1 MTPPARAGR
10 GRQYLRTRRLGSA
23 TWRRLSR
30 MAAAGTLAAGTG
42 VLTAALLAPTAAGAS
57 SNQVWTGG
65 GDGSSWSDG
74 MNWQSNEVPADGD
87 SVTIGP
93 TASEPAPHVS
103 GMPGGTML
111 QDLTLTDA
119 SLSGG
124 DVAVAGDFSW
134 SVSHSIETLAVTLTV
149 AGDASFGGAGE
160 QDSQDPMTFD
170 GTAEINGPGLL
181 SIEDSGPAVTNN
193 GTLTVAPGATVRGSV
208 CCANPDVF
216 LSTGTVTMT
225 APGEGNLADMA
236 FNDQG
241 SVVAAPGS
249 LLDITAG
256 PGEFGPGADISGG
269 GTLQFE
275 QGASMTLATGVSI
288 GAGSTMALTGN
299 AEFFGPGTFA
309 GGGKFSWTGGTIDGS
324 LDVAKTI
331 HATVSGAAKKM
342 LMSPGSTHSLLAF
355 HGPTTVEGAGPLEA
369 FAADI
374 SSSGAFTIRTG
385 ATVEASAC
393 CVPPVDEFLSTGTLT
408 VPGSTSGKA
417 NLEWMNFNDQGTVLV
432 GAGSTLID
440 TVGPGEFSPGVIL
453 TGGGT
458 LDFEQN
464 ASMTLASNVQIQ
476 SGTTVKLGLGTFLG
490 PGSFTGAGNFAWSGG
505 TIDGS
510 LDVASTIDTT
520 ISGTATKNLTSPT
533 TAPVVLAFH
542 GATTLEGSGEVD
554 LHGTTTLSNTGTL
567 TMKAGTT
574 IGASTCCA
582 SPDNF
587 TSSGTL
593 TVAAGTG
600 TATTSNLAF
609 SNSGTVK
616 VTGGTLSI
624 GTLAYKQTAGSTQ
637 LAGGSVSAAQQMNI
651 AAGTLSGFGTITG
664 SVRSGGTVAPST
676 TGGVLTI
683 TGAYNQASSGTLS
696 PVITGTTPGT
706 KFGQLS
712 VGGKATLAGSL
723 KVSTGNGFVPS
734 HGEAFAV
741 LLYHSRSGMFGTL
754 SGSPA
759 YTISYTATAGKVV
772 YP

>member
-1 MTPPARAGR
+1 V
-10 GRQYLRTRRLGSA
+10 
-23 TWRRLSR
+23 
-30 MAAAGTLAAGTG
+30 AAAGTLAAGTG
-42 VLTAALLAPTAAGAS
+42 VLTAALLVPTASSAS

-74 MNWQSNEVPADGD
+74 MNWQSNQVPANGD

-93 TASEPAPHVS
+93 TPAAPTPHVT
-103 GMPGGTML
+103 GMPGGTTL

-124 DVAVAGDFSW
+124 DVTVAGDFSW
-134 SVSHSIETLAVTLTV
+134 SVSHGIETLASPITV
-149 AGDASFGGAGE
+149 EGDAAFSGAGE

-170 GTAEINGPGLL
+170 STAEIKGPGLL
-181 SIEDSGPAVTNN
+181 SIQDSGPAITNS
-193 GTLTVAPGATVRGSV
+193 GTLTLSPGAVVRASV
-208 CCANPDVF
+208 CCVNPDEF
-216 LSTGTVTMT
+216 LNTGTVSMATSGT
-225 APGEGNLADMA
+225 ATVTGMG

-241 SVVAAPGS
+241 SVVVGAGS
-249 LLDITAG
+249 LLDVTGG
-256 PGEFGPGADISGG
+256 PGEFGAGADLSGG

-275 QGASMTLATGVSI
+275 MGASMTLATGVSI
-288 GAGSTMALTGN
+288 GAGSTMTLTGN
-299 AEFFGPGTFA
+299 AEFFGPGTFI
-309 GGGKFSWTGGTIDGS
+309 GGGKFSWTGGTIDGN

-331 HATVSGAAKKM
+331 HTTLSGTAKKM
-342 LMSPGSTHSLLAF
+342 LMSPGSTHALLAF

-385 ATVEASAC
+385 ATIEGSTC
-393 CVPPVDEFLSTGTLT
+393 CVNPDEFLSTGTLT
-408 VPGSTSGKA
+408 VPGSSGKA
-417 NLEWMNFNDQGTVLV
+417 NVTFMNFNDQGTVV
-432 GAGSTLID
+432 VSAGSTLLD
-440 TVGPGEFSPGVIL
+440 TTGPGEFSPGVIL
-453 TGGGT
+453 SGGGT

-464 ASMTLASNVQIQ
+464 ASMTLASNLQIQ

-542 GATTLEGSGEVD
+542 GSTTLEGSGEVD

-567 TMKAGTT
+567 TMQAGTT

-587 TSSGTL
+587 SNSGTL

-664 SVRSGGTVAPST
+664 SVLNGGTVAPST
-676 TGGVLTI
+676 TGGVLKI
-683 TGAYNQASSGTLS
+683 TGGYNQKSSGTLS
-696 PVITGTTPGT
+696 SVITGTTPGT

-712 VGGKATLAGSL
+712 VGGKATLAGTL
-723 KVSTGNGFVPS
+723 KVNTGNGFVPR
-734 HGEAFAV
+734 HGESFSV
-741 LLYHSRSGMFGTL
+741 LLYHTRSGMFGTL
-754 SGSPA
+754 SGSPS
-759 YTISYTATAGKVV
+759 YTVSYTATAANVV

>member
-1 MTPPARAGR
+1 MITA
-10 GRQYLRTRRLGSA
+10 
-23 TWRRLSR
+23 
-30 MAAAGTLAAGTG
+30 TLAGGTG
-42 VLTAALLAPTAAGAS
+42 ALAASMLAPLAASAS
-57 SNQVWTGG
+57 SSQQWSGD
-65 GDGSSWSDG
+65 GDGSQWSDAQ
-74 MNWQSNEVPADGD
+74 NWVSNEVPQNGD
-87 SVTIGP
+87 SVIIAP
-93 TASEPAPHVS
+93 TATEPTPDVT
-103 GMPGGTML
+103 GMPPGMQL
-111 QDLTLTDA
+111 QDLTLTNS

-124 DVAVAGDFSW
+124 NVTVAGNFSW
-134 SVSHSIETLAVTLTV
+134 SVSQLTATLAAPLTV
-149 AGDASFGGAGE
+149 QGDASFSGAGRE
-160 QDSQDPMTFD
+160 DSQDPMTFD
-170 GTAEINGPGLL
+170 GTAEFNGPGLL

-193 GTLTVAPGATVRGSV
+193 GTLTVAPGAVVRGSV
-208 CCANPDVF
+208 CCASPDVF
-216 LSTGTVTMT
+216 LNTGIVTMT
-225 APGEGNLADMA
+225 APGTGNLADME
-236 FNDQG
+236 FSDQG
-241 SVVAAPGS
+241 SVVVAPGS
-249 LLDITAG
+249 LLDVTAG
-256 PGEFGPGADISGG
+256 PGEFGPGAGISGG

-288 GAGSTMALTGN
+288 EGGSTMTLTGN
-299 AEFFGPGTFA
+299 AEFFGPGTFV

-331 HATVSGAAKKM
+331 HTTVSGTTKKM

-374 SSSGAFTIRTG
+374 SSSGAFTIKTG

-510 LDVASTIDTT
+510 LDVGSTITTT

-567 TMKAGTT
+567 TMKTGTNVGAG
-574 IGASTCCA
+574 TCCA

-587 TSSGTL
+587 SNSGTL

-637 LAGGSVSAAQQMNI
+637 LAGGSVSAARQMNI

-696 PVITGTTPGT
+696 SVITGTTPGT
-706 KFGQLS
+706 RFGQLS

-723 KVSTGNGFVPS
+723 KVNTGNGFVPS
-734 HGEAFAV
+734 HGEAFSV

-759 YTISYTATAGKVV
+759 YTVSYTATAGNVV